1 MAAELFSSIL
11 GEMAPRDDK
20 GLGRPM
26 TEFRQREDFRGKQ
39 QDFSAVTELR
49 EHTGLA
55 EMSTVYGQRRHSVGI
70 YPGFYAPWRWPRTR
84 KTLD

>member
-1 MAAELFSSIL
+1 MAAELFSGK

-20 GLGRPM
+20 GLGRQSSDNEE
-26 TEFRQREDFRGKQ
+26 T
-39 QDFSAVTELR
+39 SAGSTKTISSELR

-55 EMSTVYGQRRHSVGI
+55 EMSTVYGQQRHSVLGI
-70 YPGFYAPWRWPRTR
+70 YPGFYAPWRRPRTR